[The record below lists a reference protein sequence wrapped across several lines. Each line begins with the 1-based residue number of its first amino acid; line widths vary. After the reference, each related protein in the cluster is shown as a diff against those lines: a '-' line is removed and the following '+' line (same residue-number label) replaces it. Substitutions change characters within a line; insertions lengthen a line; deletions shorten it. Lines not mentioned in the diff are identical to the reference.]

1 MSLARSVATVAT
13 ATLASRLLGF
23 VRDVAISGVLGAGV
37 FSDAFLA
44 ALQIPNLFRRLLAE
58 GALNSAFVPTWLRI
72 REDRGIDGARRFGE
86 RVLGTMVV
94 GLGVIALL
102 SVVFAPEVVHLLAPG
117 FRVSGERFA

>member
-37 FSDAFLA
+37 LSDAFLA

-72 REDRGIDGARRFGE
+72 RDDAGPAGARRFGE
-86 RVLGTMVV
+86 DVFATMLVVLGA
-94 GLGVIALL
+94 IAVLA
-102 SVVFAPEVVHLLAPG
+102 VLLAPLVV
-117 FRVSGERFA
+117 RLI